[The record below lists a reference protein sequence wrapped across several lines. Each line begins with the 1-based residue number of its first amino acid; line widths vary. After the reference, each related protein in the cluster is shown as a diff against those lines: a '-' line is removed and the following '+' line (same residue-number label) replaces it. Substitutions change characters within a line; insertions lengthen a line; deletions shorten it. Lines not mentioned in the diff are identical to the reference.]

1 MKKTNSNS
9 IGKSISKVAITAA
22 EQNGNKT
29 VTAIVAEVIV
39 TISTTAIR
47 GGGGAVVSNVVLLLF
62 LQWKQKQQ
70 YEW

>member
-47 GGGGAVVSNVVLLLF
+47 GGGAVVSNVVLLLF